1 MNKDVILHLHS
12 AIIQQDENR
21 ADTEAQN
28 MQFQTPALYYEKDRV
43 QLIFYTEEDSQTGA
57 KTRCRLEI
65 HDKKLVI
72 IRTGVT
78 TSQMELTIGKTTSTK
93 YHTPFGLL
101 EFDIITDTLQIKQ
114 SKNELQIL
122 ACYTLSSDGTTISKH
137 TLQIKLANS

>member
-122 ACYTLSSDGTTISKH
+122 A
-137 TLQIKLANS
+137 